1 MVNNSTM
8 KSYKVYID
16 SPTWMCEGNLIDSSR
31 ICRYML
37 QNGHEVI
44 INPSEADYIVINSCG
59 FIKARQ
65 DDCVYLFNYYNS
77 QKKEKASI
85 IMFGCII
92 KINKDLIN
100 SLDLIPID
108 FDEGDKFDKIFYKK
122 VKFTDIAPYC
132 DDLTRQKLF
141 MEKRAFEES
150 KVVSFIF
157 TRFMLPFSKK
167 VRSNFGRLI
176 DRVTFKT
183 KNLVEIGRG
192 CVFNCSYCVI
202 KKAKG
207 KVYSRLIKD
216 IIADIENLHD
226 TKRNLFLVADDC
238 GSYGLDIKSNL
249 FELLYEIKKKFPDL
263 SIELDAINP
272 FWLEKYPNEYIK
284 LFSDIDIKFAVIPV
298 QSGSNKI
305 IKDMNRKYDI
315 NNIIKIIKKIKQTSP
330 KTIIYT
336 HFIIGYP
343 RESII
348 DFIRTIFCSLN
359 FDLPIILIYSG
370 QKDAAMSSLQYRK
383 SKFNALLKH
392 TIIIFLLNFVIFHK
406 LLSYPKY

>member
-1 MVNNSTM
+1 M

-16 SPTWMCEGNLIDSSR
+16 SPTWMCEGNLIESSR

-44 INPSEADYIVINSCG
+44 DNPSEADYIVINSCG
-59 FIKARQ
+59 FIKARE
-65 DDCVYLFNYYNS
+65 DDSVYLFKYYNS
-77 QKKEKASI
+77 QKKEKALI
-85 IMFGCII
+85 IMFGCLI
-92 KINKDLIN
+92 KINEDLIN
-100 SLDLIPID
+100 SLDVIPID
-108 FDEGDKFDKIFYKK
+108 FGEGYKFDKIFYDK
-122 VKFTDIAPYC
+122 VKFADIAPYC
-132 DDLTRQKLF
+132 DDFTRQKLF

-167 VRSNFGRLI
+167 VRLNFRRLI

-207 KVYSRLIKD
+207 NVSSRPIKD
-216 IIADIENLHD
+216 IISDIENLHD

-238 GSYGLDIKSNL
+238 GSYGLDIKTNL

-272 FWLEKYPNEYIK
+272 FWLEKYTNEYIK
-284 LFSDIDIKFAVIPV
+284 LFSDVNIKFAVIPV

-315 NNIIKIIKKIKQTSP
+315 NNVIKIIKKIKKASP
-330 KTIIYT
+330 KTIVYT

-343 RESII
+343 RENII
-348 DFIRTIFCSLN
+348 DFIRTLFCVVH

-370 QKDAAMSSLQYRK
+370 HKDNTSLSFPYSK

-392 TIIIFLLNFVIFHK
+392 TIIVFLLNFVIFHK